1 MLGGRERGLITY
13 TAPML
18 ALDHRPQPEAVHKVR
33 EAGMLEARNA
43 SKTFGGIQALLGV
56 SLTVTEGTIA
66 GLIGPNGSGKTT
78 LLNCL
83 SGVVKLT
90 TGSIALDGGDAT
102 GWPPERFAR
111 AGIVRTFQNIR
122 LFSQLTALQNV
133 EVCALAA
140 SGLSRAAARELAML
154 LLADLGLDGLA
165 ERHAVTLS
173 YGDQRRVEIARAL
186 AARPRFLLL
195 DEPAAGMNEAESDAL
210 AETLA
215 RIRDRLECG
224 VLIVE
229 HNLRVVMGL
238 CERVY
243 VLNEGRLI
251 SDGSADDVRRD
262 AAVIAAYIG
271 SPRQPRAARLDSD
284 PRERESPASMQ
295 GKSPESKKE

>member
-1 MLGGRERGLITY
+1 
-13 TAPML
+13 ML
-18 ALDHRPQPEAVHKVR
+18 ALDRPPQAEAVHDVG
-33 EAGMLEARNA
+33 EAGMLAARNV
-43 SKTFGGIQALLGV
+43 SKTFGGIQALRGV
-56 SLTVTEGTIA
+56 SLTVTEGRIA

-90 TGSIALDGGDAT
+90 AGSIILDGQEAI
-102 GWPPERFAR
+102 GWPPERLAR

-140 SGLSRAAARELAML
+140 RGLSRASARELAML
-154 LLADLGLDGLA
+154 LLADLGIDGLA
-165 ERHAVTLS
+165 DRHAVTLS

-210 AETLA
+210 AASLA
-215 RIRDRLECG
+215 GIRDRLDCG
-224 VLIVE
+224 VLVVE

-262 AAVIAAYIG
+262 AAVVAAYIG
-271 SPRQPRAARLDSD
+271 SPREARAARLDGD
-284 PRERESPASMQ
+284 PGEGESPALTQ
-295 GKSPESKKE
+295 GKSPESSKE

>member
-1 MLGGRERGLITY
+1 
-13 TAPML
+13 ML
-18 ALDHRPQPEAVHKVR
+18 A
-33 EAGMLEARNA
+33 ARNV
-43 SKTFGGIQALLGV
+43 SKTFGGIQALRGV

-90 TGSIALDGGDAT
+90 TGSIILDGQEAI
-102 GWPPERFAR
+102 GWPPERLAR

-140 SGLSRAAARELAML
+140 SGLSRASARELAML
-154 LLADLGLDGLA
+154 LLADLGIDGLA
-165 ERHAVTLS
+165 DRHAVTLS

-210 AETLA
+210 AASLA
-215 RIRDRLECG
+215 GIRDRLHCG
-224 VLIVE
+224 VLVVE

-251 SDGSADDVRRD
+251 SDGSAEDVRRD
-262 AAVIAAYIG
+262 AAVVAAYIG
-271 SPRQPRAARLDSD
+271 SPREARAARLDGD
-284 PRERESPASMQ
+284 PGEGESPALTQ
-295 GKSPESKKE
+295 GKSPESSKE